1 MATEHPYWN
10 GKDSVL
16 ALACDVLVS
25 VWLLEHLLRFPSLA
39 PVRGPEDSYFRAR
52 SVLRDTLI
60 NLNN

>member
-39 PVRGPEDSYFRAR
+39 PVRGPEDS
-52 SVLRDTLI
+52 
-60 NLNN
+60 